1 MARRPAMAEGAV
13 TPAHGCR
20 RATEHPAPR
29 RVTSA
34 SIACTTLLA
43 GCAGIQSTLDPH
55 SPDAERIAALT
66 WVLLGGGA
74 AIFVLVMALLTYVM
88 LWPQQRGWLA
98 SNTLIMV
105 GGVLFPVV
113 TLASLLIYSMIVVA
127 SMSTADE
134 DALQIEVTAYQWWW
148 EVRYFDE
155 AGTVA
160 FVTANEIHIPID
172 RPVLARVTSADVI
185 HSFWIPNLAGK
196 VDMIPGH
203 RHELP
208 FEASSP
214 GTFRGQCAE
223 YCGGPHGWMA
233 FHVVAQAPET
243 FAAWYER
250 ERAPA
255 REPQTP
261 EEARGG
267 ELFSAYGC
275 GVCHTIRG
283 TPAVGQLGPDLTHT
297 GSRSSIGAGMMPNNV
312 DTLARWMADNQQIK
326 PRNRMPGYDRLP
338 SEDIRA
344 IALYLEG
351 LE

>member
-1 MARRPAMAEGAV
+1 MAV
-13 TPAHGCR
+13 H
-20 RATEHPAPR
+20 ATEHPPAR
-29 RVTSA
+29 GAASA

-55 SPDAERIAALT
+55 SPDAERIATLT
-66 WVLLGGGA
+66 WVLFGGGA
-74 AIFVLVMALLTYVM
+74 AIFVLLMALLIYVM
-88 LWPQQRGWLA
+88 LRPQQRGWLA
-98 SNTLIMV
+98 SNALIMA

-127 SMSTADE
+127 AMSAADE
-134 DALQIEVTAYQWWW
+134 DSLQIEVTAHQWWW
-148 EVRYFDE
+148 EVRYLDG
-155 AGTVA
+155 ADTVA

-172 RPVLARVTSADVI
+172 RPVLARITSADVI

-203 RHELP
+203 WHELP
-208 FEASSP
+208 FEASSA

-250 ERAPA
+250 ERTPA
-255 REPQTP
+255 REAQTP
-261 EEARGG
+261 GQTRGG
-267 ELFSAYGC
+267 ELFLTHGC

-283 TPAVGQLGPDLTHT
+283 TPAVGRLGPDLTHI
-297 GSRSSIGAGMMPNNV
+297 GSRSSIGAGVMPNNV
-312 DTLARWMADNQQIK
+312 GTLVHWMTDNQQIK

-338 SEDIRA
+338 SEDVRG
-344 IALYLEG
+344 IALYLES